1 MTEWAFISAMG
12 GRFIACVLLIGMMP
26 MLLLIAL
33 LIHSMGGA
41 PTIVCDEIL
50 DREGTKSR
58 RLRYRTAGHGTPFFR
73 LMGRFLRK
81 YSIDELPA
89 LWSVVRGDIS
99 LKNLTSNKS

>member
-99 LKNLTSNKS
+99 LRDIILDRS

>member
-1 MTEWAFISAMG
+1 
-12 GRFIACVLLIGMMP
+12 LIGMMP

-99 LKNLTSNKS
+99 LRDIILDRS